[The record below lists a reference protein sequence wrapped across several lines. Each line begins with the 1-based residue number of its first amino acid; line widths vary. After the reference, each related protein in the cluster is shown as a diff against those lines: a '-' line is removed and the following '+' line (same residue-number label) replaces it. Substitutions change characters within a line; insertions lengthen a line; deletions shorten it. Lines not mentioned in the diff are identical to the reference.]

1 MAAKLS
7 KFLALNLILAMLAMM
22 LGSCAGVLGATEIT
36 IAGGDALY
44 MTPGEWGLLKLEA
57 NGALFGDATWESSNP
72 EVYVSDSGDIYSD
85 VEGNTIITV
94 TYGELSDTI
103 VVFFVDKSTDD
114 TTSDDSSDDGGDNDS
129 DTGGDG
135 STGGNGS
142 TDDDDDTGNDNTD
155 GNIGGDS
162 SGGDDTTEDDNGSGD
177 DTTGGDKNETTG
189 DDTADDKNDGED
201 QKEEIEIPP
210 DKYINMSWDEFYDN
224 YTPAL
229 NYADALLR
237 SAEGFMSG
245 DITVPDAA
253 PTLPSYQPMS
263 GDKYV
268 RNTSTYFSDGGYT
281 YTVIDGY
288 GNTVLRV
295 YKGGG
300 YITLE
305 EVAAYVYAFG
315 EVPANYD
322 SNKNKTTVS
331 KSSKSEWR
339 EYLRLNDS
347 AFSGDTDRYPYE
359 PVLPNIS
366 GCGGSLRYYEIDIGT
381 TGTDTGTNHAV
392 ATYNNGTK
400 ITRGAARIVYVKYD
414 GSTFV
419 ENPNDRYV
427 FYTYN
432 HYNDFQEYLNY
443 YGGWGKMFGNITGGG
458 TLSSKYDYAPTP
470 YVHTALAEIGIV
482 ADVSVIIPNLIKRN
496 I

>member
-7 KFLALNLILAMLAMM
+7 KILALNLILAMLAMM

-36 IAGGDALY
+36 IEGGDALY

-57 NGALFGDATWESSNP
+57 NSALFRGATWESSNP
-72 EVYVSDSGDIYSD
+72 EVYISDSGDIYSD

-103 VVFFVDKSTDD
+103 VVFFVDKGTDD
-114 TTSDDSSDDGGDNDS
+114 TTPDDDDVDNDG
-129 DTGGDG
+129 DTDGDG
-135 STGGNGS
+135 STGVDDN
-142 TDDDDDTGNDNTD
+142 TDDDADTGNDNTTD
-155 GNIGGDS
+155 GSN
-162 SGGDDTTEDDNGSGD
+162 SGGDGSIGDGTTEDDNGSGD
-177 DTTGGDKNETTG
+177 DTADGGN
-189 DDTADDKNDGED
+189 DDNTDDDSANDKNDGED
-201 QKEEIEIPP
+201 QKEEIAIPP
-210 DKYINMSWDEFYDN
+210 DKYVNMSWDEFYDN
-224 YTPAL
+224 YTPAV

-245 DITVPDAA
+245 DVTVPDAA

-281 YTVIDGY
+281 YTVVDGY
-288 GNTVLRV
+288 GNAVLRV

-331 KSSKSEWR
+331 KSSKSEWG

-414 GSTFV
+414 GSTFL

-443 YGGWGKMFGNITGGG
+443 YGGWGEIFGNITGGG

-470 YVHTALAEIGIV
+470 YVPTYLYEIGIITEVTV
-482 ADVSVIIPNLIKRN
+482 AIPETAGKRY
-496 I
+496 